1 MIRTIA
7 IGRQIACDRSHSR
20 IVGKPEVGRSSPKC
34 CSVSNNWQLVCDV
47 GKVESNYYTLSK
59 CKGQPML
66 SLKHILVATDF
77 SPISLVAL
85 RHALGIARRYHS
97 NVSLLHVIDPSIY
110 GLAGPDGISA
120 DTENALR
127 DAERIEAGLRGDGS
141 LGELKF
147 DSIVKVGPVWSTI
160 AETIEDKC
168 SAALVLGTHGRT
180 GLSKLALGSVAEC
193 AFREAQC
200 PVLTVGPKV
209 LQSKSSGAEAK
220 HFLVPTD
227 LSPQSMNALPY
238 GLSLARATG
247 GDLTLLHVIHSRVE
261 SSIHDV
267 ESVREMKTRLS
278 EYLQL
283 HPGTE
288 TMAHFLVEAG
298 PPAHVIV
305 RVAEHRQMD
314 IIVMGLRAWSTE
326 SQPMWRTAYAVVTQA
341 PCPVLSLRSEVPSD
355 TNSIG

>member
-1 MIRTIA
+1 MPPLSAQLLYSRSAYLGTSRCGHRPSL
-7 IGRQIACDRSHSR
+7 IGE
-20 IVGKPEVGRSSPKC
+20 G
-34 CSVSNNWQLVCDV
+34 
-47 GKVESNYYTLSK
+47 
-59 CKGQPML
+59 
-66 SLKHILVATDF
+66 SL
-77 SPISLVAL
+77 
-85 RHALGIARRYHS
+85 
-97 NVSLLHVIDPSIY
+97 
-110 GLAGPDGISA
+110 
-120 DTENALR
+120 E
-127 DAERIEAGLRGDGS
+127 GLR
-141 LGELKF
+141 F
-147 DSIVKVGPVWSTI
+147 DSMVKVGAVWTTI
-160 AETIEDKC
+160 ADAIEEKR
-168 SAALVLGTHGRT
+168 SGLLVLGTHGRT
-180 GLSKLALGSVAEC
+180 GIRKLALGSVAEC
-193 AFREAQC
+193 AFREAPC

-209 LQSKSSGAEAK
+209 LQSKSLGAEAK

-238 GLSLARATG
+238 GISLARATG
-247 GDLTLLHVIHSRVE
+247 GDLTLLHVVHSRVE

-314 IIVMGLRAWSTE
+314 IIVMGLRAWSRD

>member
-193 AFREAQC
+193 AFREAPC
-200 PVLTVGPKV
+200 PVMTVGPKV
-209 LQSKSSGAEAK
+209 LQSKSCGAEAK

-227 LSPQSMNALPY
+227 LSSESLEALPY
-238 GLSLARATG
+238 GTSLANATG
-247 GDLTLLHVIHSRVE
+247 GDVTLLYVRRSR
-261 SSIHDV
+261 SGSND
-267 ESVREMKTRLS
+267 
-278 EYLQL
+278 QD
-283 HPGTE
+283 
-288 TMAHFLVEAG
+288 A
-298 PPAHVIV
+298 
-305 RVAEHRQMD
+305 Q
-314 IIVMGLRAWSTE
+314 
-326 SQPMWRTAYAVVTQA
+326 AVVAANVRLRELLQTHPDTQ
-341 PCPVLSLRSEVPSD
+341 L
-355 TNSIG
+355 